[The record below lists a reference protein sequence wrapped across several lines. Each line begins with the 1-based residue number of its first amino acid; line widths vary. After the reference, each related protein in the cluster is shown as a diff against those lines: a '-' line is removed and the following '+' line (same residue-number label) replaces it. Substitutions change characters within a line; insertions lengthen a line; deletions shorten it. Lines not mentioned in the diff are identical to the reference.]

1 MAFFAVLARLSSA
14 SVPVSKRDLAA
25 PSELEM
31 SILATQGFLL
41 SLGFIFYHC
50 WHLAELNLITRNKRA

>member
-31 SILATQGFLL
+31 SIIANARPSLVAGFHLL
-41 SLGFIFYHC
+41 SL
-50 WHLAELNLITRNKRA
+50 LAELNLITRNEKA